1 MKKVL
6 ISILLGA
13 FAYAC
18 GGEEKKED
26 TDGGDMN
33 MNMNMSTTK
42 RVPIATRGT
51 IESPDSEDANFSCLG
66 MNPVP
71 TSTAMAADFSLEIKD
86 FEDDFY
92 TEGLRVQ
99 VFANNKIDLDKCE
112 APNCVE
118 GMTNANGIVEMDSAR
133 GVPGTWYAYRVFAK
147 MGTTRDNT
155 AVDSVQFNEIV
166 PEAGK
171 NVDGISVSIRTLDL
185 IPTVLGFNRAPGTSV
200 VAGSISDCDGEN
212 VYGTR
217 VRMYD
222 AADGTEIVEG
232 LKQSEPHFRYF
243 DGDSFPSATQEFS
256 HVDGLFAGANLPIP
270 NGKARDIRI
279 EIEGRLVGDS
289 EPRVLAR
296 ANASIFPDTVTII
309 NLQPLYAE

>member
-1 MKKVL
+1 MKKIL
-6 ISILLGA
+6 TSILIGA
-13 FAYAC
+13 LAYAC
-18 GGEEKKED
+18 GGEEKAD

-33 MNMNMSTTK
+33 MTMNTPTTK
-42 RVPIATRGT
+42 RLPIATRGT
-51 IESPDSEDANFSCLG
+51 IQSPDSEDANFNCLA
-66 MNPVP
+66 MKPVP

-118 GMTNANGIVEMDSAR
+118 GMTNANGIVEMSSAR
-133 GVPGTWYAYRVFAK
+133 AVPGSWYAYRVFAK

-155 AVDSVQFNEIV
+155 AVDSVQFNEIA
-166 PEAGK
+166 PKAGGSI
-171 NVDGISVSIRTLDL
+171 DGISVSIRTLDL
-185 IPTVLGFNRAPGTSV
+185 IPTVLGFNRAPGTSI
-200 VAGSISDCDGEN
+200 VAGSIVDCDGKD

-222 AADGTEIVEG
+222 VDGTEIVEG

-270 NGKARDIRI
+270 NGTSRDIRI
-279 EIEGRLVGDS
+279 DIEGRLVGDS
-289 EPRVLAR
+289 EPQLLAR
-296 ANASIFPDTVTII
+296 ANAAIFPDTVTII
-309 NLQPLYAE
+309 NLQPLYAQ